1 MRIYLMRHAEAVEP
15 GVWQGADRTRPLTP
29 LGIGRLESAI
39 EHMRRLHLS
48 ADLLLSSPFV
58 RARET
63 AERLV
68 EPLHILQMTTV
79 NELSAGTRL
88 GTFLSLLKQH
98 ASESSLW
105 IVAHMPD
112 LTVFTSRITE
122 DPHALEQPFQPS
134 ELLAAEC
141 VMDDGIPQQGRLL
154 WRRRIE
160 DWPTAS
166 L

>member
-1 MRIYLMRHAEAVEP
+1 MLIYLMRHGEAVEP
-15 GVWQGADRTRPLTP
+15 GAWKGLDRERPLTSLGADR
-29 LGIGRLESAI
+29 LEMAV

-48 ADLLLSSPFV
+48 ADLLLTSPFL
-58 RARET
+58 RARQT

-68 EPLHILQMTTV
+68 DPLHILQMTPA
-79 NELSAGTRL
+79 NELAAGARLSA
-88 GTFLSLLKQH
+88 FLSLLKPY
-98 ASESSLW
+98 AAESSIW
-105 IVAHMPD
+105 IVAHMPE
-112 LTVFTSRITE
+112 LSVFASRITG
-122 DPHALEQPFQPS
+122 DPHALEKPFQPA

-141 VMDDGIPQQGRLL
+141 DMTDGVPSNGRLL